1 MHSKPGEVARQWGS
15 EVVVT
20 TAPSHHPTTSQPRR
34 GFSLMEL
41 QVALVVF
48 GIGLGGLCPLV
59 VMQSRQLKNYQ
70 SRLDPRTA
78 YYLVP
83 SADIWARKLGASASL
98 LTQVPAGQL
107 AASS

>member
-1 MHSKPGEVARQWGS
+1 MEV
-15 EVVVT
+15 
-20 TAPSHHPTTSQPRR
+20 
-34 GFSLMEL
+34 

-59 VMQSRQLKNYQ
+59 VMQSRQFKNYQ

-107 AASS
+107 AASPPPANDVIVQSVQKSLVSETVTVAVSVQAVTP